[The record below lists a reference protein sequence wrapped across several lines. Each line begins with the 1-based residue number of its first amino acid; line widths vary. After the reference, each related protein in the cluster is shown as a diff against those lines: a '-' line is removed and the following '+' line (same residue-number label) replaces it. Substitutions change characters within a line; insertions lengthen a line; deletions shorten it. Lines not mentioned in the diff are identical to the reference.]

1 MSSKRRLGNM
11 KRKHLFTFIFIIFA
25 LSSVTG
31 QNEFLEGEV
40 SYLSSQN
47 VYVKFRSTDHIS
59 LGDTL
64 YFQTGK
70 GAIVTPAIVVT
81 SKSSISCVGKQIA
94 EFDGQLQVGDK
105 ILAINGRNDKSFPID
120 HQENIAPLP
129 PEESGA
135 EVTEKIIEA
144 SDEIEEEPEEERI
157 QKIRGRLSAS
167 MYSNMSTENTSG
179 TSRMRY
185 SFSMRADHIDQSR
198 LSLES
203 NLSFRHRTDERMEL
217 SGHLNDYLKVYSL
230 AANYA
235 LNKSS
240 DVWLGR
246 KTNINLA
253 NMGAIDGIQFEKRFD
268 QLSLGTFVG
277 FRPDFQDFGVNTNL
291 MQAGF
296 YLTHESKMNQKRI
309 KSTLAIVE
317 QKNHWNTDRRFIYL
331 QHSST
336 ILKNLNAFTSF
347 ELDLF
352 ENIDNHPQSVLNLS
366 SIYFSLRYRASKK
379 LTLFGSFDAR
389 KNVIYYESY
398 KSYIDQLVDQETRQ
412 GFRMRV
418 NYRPVRYLSMGLSG
432 GYRSQKNINK
442 PSKNLMGNVTYSRVP
457 FLKLS
462 ATASATLLQTA
473 YLDGRILGIR
483 LTKEIIKGKVNGGAM
498 YRNVHYRFLSST
510 STLDQNIAA
519 LNLSWRIQK
528 RVTLSVNFESTFEKN
543 RRTDRIRL
551 NLTKRIKS

>member
-1 MSSKRRLGNM
+1 MSSKWRLGEM
-11 KRKHLFTFIFIIFA
+11 KRKHLFTFIFFIFA

-31 QNEFLEGEV
+31 QNDFLEGEV

-47 VYVKFRSTDHIS
+47 VYVKFRSTDYIAI
-59 LGDTL
+59 GDTL
-64 YFQTGK
+64 FFHTGK

-81 SKSSISCVGKQIA
+81 SKSSISCVGKKVD

-105 ILAINGRNDKSFPID
+105 ILAISSRQGNSLPTDQQESID
-120 HQENIAPLP
+120 PLP

-144 SDEIEEEPEEERI
+144 SEEIEEEPEEERI

-167 MYSNMSTENTSG
+167 MYSNMSSESASG

-185 SFSMRADHIDQSR
+185 SFSMRADHIDQSK

-203 NLSFRHRTDERMEL
+203 NLSFRHRTDEPMEL

-230 AANYA
+230 AANYELTNNSA
-235 LNKSS
+235 I
-240 DVWLGR
+240 WLGR

-253 NMGAIDGIQFEKRFD
+253 NMGAIDGIQFEKRMD

-296 YLTHESKMNQKRI
+296 YLTHESKMNGKRV
-309 KSTLAIVE
+309 KSTLAFVE

-331 QHSST
+331 QHSSS
-336 ILKNLNAFTSF
+336 ILKNLTAFTSF

-352 ENIDNHPQSVLNLS
+352 QNIDNRPQNVLNLS
-366 SIYFSLRYRASKK
+366 SIYLSLRYRASKK

-398 KSYIDQLVDQETRQ
+398 KSYVDQLVDQETRQ
-412 GFRMRV
+412 GFRMRM
-418 NYRPVRYLSMGLSG
+418 NFRPVRYLSMGLSG
-432 GYRSQKNINK
+432 GYRSQKGNFK

-462 ATASATLLQTA
+462 ATATVTLLQSA
-473 YLDGRILGIR
+473 YLDGRIIGIR
-483 LTKEIIKGKVNGGAM
+483 LTKEIIKGKVNGNAA

-510 STLDQNIAA
+510 STLDQNIVS

-528 RVTLSVNFESTFEKN
+528 RLSLSANFESTFEKP
-543 RRTDRIRL
+543 RRTGRIRL
-551 NLTKRIKS
+551 NLIKRFKS